1 MKNSAGQFILITK
14 RLKYLEENM
23 GAVRINLNENDLVE
37 IDKEFQQVPVHG
49 DRYAPEMMRLID

>member
-1 MKNSAGQFILITK
+1 
-14 RLKYLEENM
+14 M

>member
-1 MKNSAGQFILITK
+1 MKNSASRSIFITK
-14 RLKYLEENM
+14 RLKYLEESV
-23 GAVRINLNENDLVE
+23 GAVRINLDENDLVE